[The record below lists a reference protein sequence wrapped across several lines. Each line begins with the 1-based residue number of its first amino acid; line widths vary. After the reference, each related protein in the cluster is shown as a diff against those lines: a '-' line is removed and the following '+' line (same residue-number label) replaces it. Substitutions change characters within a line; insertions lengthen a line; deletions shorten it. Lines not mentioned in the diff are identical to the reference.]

1 MNLMTTL
8 VQLPF
13 NWIKQHKK
21 NLVNNLLGHIS
32 KLASTDTEMIKSTL
46 ELLKVIHYYFF
57 IFFNKKYKGILDS
70 PTKEL
75 SEFSPAQQKSLL

>member
-13 NWIKQHKK
+13 NWIKEHKK

-57 IFFNKKYKGILDS
+57 IFF
-70 PTKEL
+70 
-75 SEFSPAQQKSLL
+75 SLTTTSIQFLLNIHRQNAIHEV

>member
-46 ELLKVIHYYFF
+46 ELLKVIH
-57 IFFNKKYKGILDS
+57 
-70 PTKEL
+70 
-75 SEFSPAQQKSLL
+75 